1 MSRSEALERL
11 DWTVVF
17 VAMCGLFLWQLL
29 TPEYRVLTLPGVT
42 WDLRPRRPQ

>member
-17 VAMCGLFLWQLL
+17 VAMCSVFLWQLL
-29 TPEYRVLTLPGVT
+29 TPERRGLRLPGVT
-42 WDLRPRRPQ
+42 WAHGPGRRQ